1 MVRPN
6 ALRTRL
12 ADGRSAIGCWNAIPS
27 PLVAEMLGHCGFD
40 AVMLDL
46 EHGVGDVSTAVD
58 SVIAV
63 QSTPTT
69 ALMRVPDDNPA
80 TLKRVLDMGIE
91 GVMIPS
97 IHTPEQAERAVA
109 ACKYPP
115 RGDRGAALGGIR
127 ASRYGLAQDDYL
139 HWTETELLVI
149 LQIESVAA
157 VDAIPEIAAV
167 EGVDM
172 LFIGPQDLSGS
183 VGRLRGYDDPAFAEV
198 MARAEKTILDSGVW
212 FGSVPS
218 MGRSAA
224 EMIGSGIQF
233 LCSASDTR
241 LLIDGGINAVTA
253 FRDAR

>member
-6 ALRTRL
+6 ALRAKL
-12 ADGRSAIGCWNAIPS
+12 AEGRPALGCWNAIPN
-27 PLVAEMLGHCGFD
+27 PMVAEMLGHCGFD
-40 AVMLDL
+40 AILLDY
-46 EHGVGDVSTAVD
+46 EHGVGDMSTAVN
-58 SVIAV
+58 SMIAV
-63 QSTPTT
+63 QSTPAT
-69 ALMRVPDDNPA
+69 ALMRVPDDDPA
-80 TLKRVLDMGIE
+80 IIKRVLDMGIE

-97 IHTPEQAERAVA
+97 VDTPEQAERAVA

-115 RGDRGAALGGIR
+115 RGRRGSALGGIR
-127 ASRYGLAQDDYL
+127 ASRYGMDQDKYQ

-149 LQIESVAA
+149 LQIESVAG

-183 VGRLRGYDDPAFAEV
+183 AGRLRGYDEPAFIET
-198 MARAEKTILDSGVW
+198 MQRAETAILDSDVW

-218 MGRSAA
+218 MGRSTA
-224 EMIGSGIQF
+224 EMIGSGVQF

-241 LLIDGGINAVTA
+241 FLVDGGSKAVA
-253 FRDAR
+253 GFRDA